1 MQDELRAMFT
11 LAQRKGYCLNIR
23 FVDNEP
29 VFALG
34 PPKRTWNDFLPELG
48 DDPTTTLASWD
59 GVRRYL
65 DRQGDKER
73 PELSE

>member
-1 MQDELRAMFT
+1 MHEELRAMFT
-11 LAQRKGYCLNIR
+11 LAQRKDYCLNIR

-34 PPKRTWNDFLPELG
+34 PPKRTWNDFLPELSN
-48 DDPTTTLASWD
+48 DPAHTFASGD

-65 DRQGDKER
+65 DRQGDR
-73 PELSE
+73 